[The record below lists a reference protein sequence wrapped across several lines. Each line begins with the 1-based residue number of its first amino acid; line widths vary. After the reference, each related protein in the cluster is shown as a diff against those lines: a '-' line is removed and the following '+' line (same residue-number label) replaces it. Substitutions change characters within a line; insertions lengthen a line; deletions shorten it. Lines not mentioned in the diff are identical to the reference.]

1 MSLELATI
9 ETAETIDPQ
18 TRAALFRD
26 AVGHLLVT
34 GETDRLDTL
43 PDNLTVL
50 IDDPTGHMPPEVV
63 TPAAVRVA
71 MGSDR
76 LRWYIQGKILART
89 VNEQP
94 VRDVRD
100 EDGLLIP
107 KQKPSGRQLTLRLD
121 NLDAI
126 QPVYDTT
133 GEE

>member
-26 AVGHLLVT
+26 AVGHLVVT

-71 MGSDR
+71 MDGHR
-76 LRWYIQGKILART
+76 LRWYIQGKIPART

-94 VRDVRD
+94 VRDKT
-100 EDGLLIP
+100 GLRP
-107 KQKPSGRQLTLRLD
+107 QQKPGGRQLTLRLD

-126 QPVYDTT
+126 QAAYDTT